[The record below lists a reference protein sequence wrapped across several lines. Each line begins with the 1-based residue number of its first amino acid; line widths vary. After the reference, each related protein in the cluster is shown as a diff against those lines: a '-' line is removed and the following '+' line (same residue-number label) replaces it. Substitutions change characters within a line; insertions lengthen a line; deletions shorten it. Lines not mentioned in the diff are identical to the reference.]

1 MKKQSKQ
8 VVLITGASSGIGKA
22 TAIMF
27 AKSGYSV
34 YGVARRNFEIEG
46 VNTVLGDVTSVDD
59 AKRIIEYVT
68 NREGRLD
75 IIVNNAGWGISG
87 SVEFSDPEDVK
98 RLFDVNFMGAVN
110 FNQQALPIFR
120 KQKCGKIINIS
131 SVGSFIPLPYQA
143 FYSATKAAL
152 DAYAKALRAEVK
164 PFGITVTNVLPGDI
178 KTGFTASRK
187 KSEKDTQGV
196 YKEREERSVAR
207 MEKDEQNG
215 MSPDKVAKVI
225 FKLSKRKNPPPHK
238 VVGGMYK
245 LIGFLAKVL
254 PERFVLWIVSKLYA

>member
-1 MKKQSKQ
+1 MKKQLKQ

-27 AKSGYSV
+27 AKNGYSV

-68 NREGRLD
+68 TREGRLD

-98 RLFDVNFMGAVN
+98 KLFDVNFMGAVN

-164 PFGITVTNVLPGDI
+164 PFGILPFHRLYGQWNQAPQSCLQQSSQDRNQLHI
-178 KTGFTASRK
+178 LC
-187 KSEKDTQGV
+187 
-196 YKEREERSVAR
+196 RSQFCYCR
-207 MEKDEQNG
+207 GNTH
-215 MSPDKVAKVI
+215 SP
-225 FKLSKRKNPPPHK
+225 
-238 VVGGMYK
+238 
-245 LIGFLAKVL
+245 
-254 PERFVLWIVSKLYA
+254 

>member
-1 MKKQSKQ
+1 MKKTDKK
-8 VVLITGASSGIGKA
+8 VVIITGASSGIGKA

-27 AKSGYSV
+27 ANYGYAV
-34 YGVARRNFEIEG
+34 YGVARRNFEIDN
-46 VNTVLGDVTSVDD
+46 VNAVLGDVTSIDD
-59 AKRIIEYVT
+59 VKRIVDYVVG
-68 NREGRLD
+68 REGRLD
-75 IIVNNAGWGISG
+75 LIVNNAGWGISG
-87 SVEFSDPEDVK
+87 SVEFSDAEDVK
-98 RLFDVNFMGAVN
+98 KLFDVNFMGAVN
-110 FNQQALPIFR
+110 FNQQVLPVFR
-120 KQKCGKIINIS
+120 KQKQGKIINVS

-143 FYSATKAAL
+143 FYSASKAAL
-152 DAYAKALRAEVK
+152 DCYAKALRAEVK

-187 KSEKDTQGV
+187 KSERDTQGV
-196 YKEREERSVAR
+196 YKEREEKSVAR

-225 FKLSKRKNPPPHK
+225 YKLSKRKNPPAHK

-245 LIGFLAKVL
+245 LIGFLAKIL